1 MSLSAE
7 ERLRQILDRSVAF
20 AILLAPDGRVTH
32 ISQHALEVGG
42 LTREQVVGYPI
53 WDQIWWS
60 YDPEVSR
67 HIRASVDEAARG
79 QRVRFDV
86 KVQSAHGRRTILDL
100 QIAPA
105 SNSRGEVAE
114 LVLSAVDV
122 SERVM
127 AQRQLEHLLAEMS
140 HRMKNFLTTVHAIAR
155 MTERTAPPE
164 AAFREFAGRLD
175 ALNVAHDALN
185 EAGTAD
191 EFFEQLARRLLRP
204 YAQGET
210 SRFLISGPKVA
221 ISSNDGRAVAL
232 CLYELATN
240 AVKYGA
246 LSNRSGQVRV
256 SLTEP
261 ARDGHVTFSWQET
274 GGPPVT
280 PPTRH
285 GYGTQF
291 VINTLGGIIGDDLR
305 MEYRPEGFR
314 LTVSGPAPSLFVKSA
329 ALPSTQP
336 RG

>member
-1 MSLSAE
+1 LSPSAE
-7 ERLRQILDRSVAF
+7 ERLRQVLDRSVAF
-20 AILLAPDGRVTH
+20 AILLTPDGTVTH
-32 ISQHALEVGG
+32 INQHALEVGG
-42 LTREQVVGYPI
+42 LTREQVVGHPL

-67 HIRASVDEAARG
+67 RIRASVDEAARG
-79 QRVRFDV
+79 QPVRFDV
-86 KVQSAHGRRTILDL
+86 KVQSADGRRTIIDL
-100 QIAPA
+100 QIAPV
-105 SNSRGEVAE
+105 SDGRGKVAE

-155 MTERTAPPE
+155 MTERTARPE

-191 EFFEQLARRLLRP
+191 EYFEQLARRLLRP
-204 YAQGET
+204 YAEGEL
-210 SRFLISGPKVA
+210 SRFRISGPKIA
-221 ISSNDGRAVAL
+221 ISPNDGRAIAL

-256 SLTEP
+256 RLTEP
-261 ARDGHVTFSWQET
+261 ARDGQVTFSWQET

-280 PPTRH
+280 APTRQ

-291 VINTLGGIIGDDLR
+291 VITTLGGIIGGDVR
-305 MEYRPEGFR
+305 TEYRPEGFC
-314 LTVSGPAPSLFVKSA
+314 LIVSGPATSFFVKSS
-329 ALPSTQP
+329 ALPPAQP
-336 RG
+336 EG